1 MTLEREQFWYWSF
14 IRFMKFIK
22 HSYWSLCDF
31 WKKKFLFLV
40 IEIYE
45 IHMALFCQ
53 RFLLSI
59 LCEFLGMRPIF
70 SFTYIFSFLFLL
82 QFFMIYYFR
91 LLQLDSVLYW
101 WIHVFWSKLKTEVK
115 ELMDSRI
122 WLFIFTTAAS
132 NQSTQFAVDWF
143 YYFLG
148 IKYTKY
154 RFIEALSTTIIIA
167 W

>member
-70 SFTYIFSFLFLL
+70 SFTYIFSFLSCFN
-82 QFFMIYYFR
+82 FSWFIT
-91 LLQLDSVLYW
+91 SVCCNLTLFCIGESMFSDQNW
-101 WIHVFWSKLKTEVK
+101 RPK
-115 ELMDSRI
+115 SRSL
-122 WLFIFTTAAS
+122 WTAES
-132 NQSTQFAVDWF
+132 GSLSWPQQHQINLHSSQWT
-143 YYFLG
+143 G
-148 IKYTKY
+148 
-154 RFIEALSTTIIIA
+154 STTSLESNTPSIDSLRH
-167 W
+167 